1 MFKIN
6 KTEIHMTRGDSAQFT
21 VNLVFSNGIQ
31 YTMEPTD
38 QLRFS
43 MKQEQA
49 TELSLQKTVTGT
61 ATFNL
66 VPADTNQLKYG
77 KYKYDIQLLRGEEV
91 YTVVPYAD
99 LFLEKEVG

>member
-6 KTEIHMTRGDSAQFT
+6 KSEIHMTRGDSAQFT

-31 YTMEPTD
+31 YVMEETD

-43 MKQEQA
+43 MKLERA
-49 TELSLQKTVTGT
+49 EELSLQKTITGT
-61 ATFNL
+61 ATFNF
-66 VPADTNQLKYG
+66 VPADTSELGYG
-77 KYKYDIQLLRGEEV
+77 HYKYDIQLLKGGDV